1 MSIAASGLPSSS
13 SHPARGD
20 EDPENGDELL
30 EGEVVEERRR
40 REARLDLQASRYVS
54 PLPSPDDLE
63 RYQEMVP
70 DAPERLLAAGEREQ
84 GHRHGI
90 EERLVA
96 IDESSMPRFYAGQ
109 KRAHVVGLILGMAYL
124 AVMALAIIQG
134 EQVAGIAGAAA
145 GVAALVWAARRDPSG
160 PSSPDVTAR
169 DPQNGEESPP
179 AEPPPSEGTNPPQTA
194 RSAGPS
200 PSSREK

>member
-1 MSIAASGLPSSS
+1 MSIAASGRLPSPS
-13 SHPARGD
+13 SHPARGGD

-109 KRAHVVGLILGMAYL
+109 MRAHVVSLVLGMAYL
-124 AVMALAIIQG
+124 AVMALAIIEG
-134 EQVAGIAGAAA
+134 EQVAGIVGAAA
-145 GVAALVWAARRDPSG
+145 GLAALVWAARRDPSD
-160 PSSPDVTAR
+160 PSEPDLTAQ
-169 DPQNGEESPP
+169 DPQDGERTGSPEP
-179 AEPPPSEGTNPPQTA
+179 ANPQ
-194 RSAGPS
+194 S
-200 PSSREK
+200 